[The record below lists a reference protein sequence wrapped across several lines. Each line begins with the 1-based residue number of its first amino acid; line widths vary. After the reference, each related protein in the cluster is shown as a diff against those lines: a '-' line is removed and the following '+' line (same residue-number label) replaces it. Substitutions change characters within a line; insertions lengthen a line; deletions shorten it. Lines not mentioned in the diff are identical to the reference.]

1 MKIKIID
8 SPTERTTAATDI
20 LLGIQTIGCAWYI
33 YTMEQSHDP
42 WKATIWTWAFVMITL
57 AAFGGTIAHG
67 LQMSKITY
75 FRVWRVLGFILAMI
89 VPFFLTGVV
98 YDIWGYDMSRLALPM
113 LVAIGV
119 IVYVVTLAMPATFM
133 IFIVY
138 ESVALLCA
146 LLGYGW
152 LTFMGRPGAI
162 FFVGAILIILLAA
175 VIQATEKL
183 RVTLIWE
190 FDFNSFYHVLQI
202 VANFLIVWGLRVVLR

>member
-1 MKIKIID
+1 MKIKISD

-20 LLGIQTIGCAWYI
+20 LLGIQTVGCAWYI
-33 YTMEQSHDP
+33 YSMGQSHDP
-42 WKATIWTWAFVMITL
+42 WKATIWTWGFVMMAL

-67 LQMSKITY
+67 FQMSKITY

-98 YDIWGYDMSRLALPM
+98 YDLWGYDMSRFALPM
-113 LVAIGV
+113 LIAVGV

-152 LTFMGRPGAI
+152 LTFMGQPGTAFI
-162 FFVGAILIILLAA
+162 VGGILIILLAA

-202 VANFLIVWGLRVVLR
+202 AANFLIVWGLSF